1 MYPQD
6 AAPTPPRSTRPLVIT
21 LIAVVVL
28 GLVAILVVAA
38 MMPARTVTGTALP
51 ADQYGFQD
59 TATRT
64 TPPPTTTTTVAPK
77 PTIAALTPG
86 WQTAYSTTRN
96 AVYDVPTDWTVP
108 TPSTIIG
115 FESGNQRVVMSG
127 AAELSP
133 KSCDGHHS
141 KAMAGVTGSKLAD
154 AASAARDVATNWATV
169 GGLNDDRPNSTYTL
183 SSVETLTIQGKPAAH
198 ITATMANPGPND
210 CSHPATTIVHTL
222 AVPANSGQFVV
233 MVVFADKDVDGAVTA
248 DTISKMYTTLRPAGL
263 DLATCK
269 QDNPVVGTWC
279 G

>member
-6 AAPTPPRSTRPLVIT
+6 AAPKPRSTRPLVIT

-38 MMPARTVTGTALP
+38 MMPARTVSGTALP

-64 TPPPTTTTTVAPK
+64 TPPPTTTTTTAAPK
-77 PTIAALTPG
+77 SDIAAVTPG
-86 WQTAYSTTRN
+86 WQTAYSISRN
-96 AVYDVPTDWTVP
+96 AVYDVPTDWTIP
-108 TPSTIIG
+108 TPTTIIG

-127 AAELSP
+127 AAELQP

-154 AASAARDVATNWATV
+154 AAAAAKDVATNWATV
-169 GGLNDDRPNSTYTL
+169 GGLSDDRPNSTFTL
-183 SSVETLTIQGKPAAH
+183 SSVETLTVQGKPAAH
-198 ITATMANPGPND
+198 VTATMSTPGPND
-210 CSHPATTIVHTL
+210 CSHPATTIVHAV
-222 AVPANSGQFVV
+222 AVPGNAGQFVV
-233 MVVFADKDVDGAVTA
+233 MVIFADKDVDGAPTS
-248 DTISKMYTTLRPAGL
+248 DTLSKMYNTLRPAGL
-263 DLATCK
+263 DLASCK